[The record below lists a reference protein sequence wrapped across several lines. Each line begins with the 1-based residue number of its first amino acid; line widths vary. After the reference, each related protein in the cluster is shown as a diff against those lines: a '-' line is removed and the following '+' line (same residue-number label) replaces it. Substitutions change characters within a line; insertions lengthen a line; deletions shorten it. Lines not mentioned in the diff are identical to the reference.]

1 MPLWLV
7 AENRNCSLD
16 PVKTGRLIIIIII
29 IIIIIF
35 FTDDETET

>member
-29 IIIIIF
+29 F